1 MAFAF
6 LAHFALILPPS
17 SVVRM
22 ITINIISYLGGVMR
36 VPYIQYT
43 KMDKLRL
50 KIPLLPNGIIRKL
63 LNLNK
68 TPLSAYLCL
77 CA

>member
-6 LAHFALILPPS
+6 NSFCLNSTS
-17 SVVRM
+17 SKCCE
-22 ITINIISYLGGVMR
+22 NNYNKYNNLLGCCHEV
-36 VPYIQYT
+36 VPYMQYT
-43 KMDKLRL
+43 KMDSLRL
-50 KIPLLPNGIIRKL
+50 KIPLLPNDIIRKL

-77 CA
+77 